1 MKDKISSSG
10 TIYQAEEGGKNI
22 ENIVTVRRNDN
33 TATPSLGFVNM
44 SVEVDLTADKLL
56 SRGDTRG
63 KYQIITY
70 IYQYIVIHIE
80 S

>member
-1 MKDKISSSG
+1 MNSRSG

-33 TATPSLGFVNM
+33 TATPSPESVNM
-44 SVEVDLTADKLL
+44 SVEVELTVDKLL

-63 KYQIITY
+63 ESQIITY
-70 IYQYIVIHIE
+70 TIY
-80 S
+80 